1 MVFIA
6 TLEGK
11 LSTGIEEED
20 SLFST
25 QLIPQLAGQ
34 LLAKLSEGGMLSYA
48 SSVRPV
54 LWAGRKFQ
62 SLVVSVS
69 H

>member
-25 QLIPQLAGQ
+25 QLIPQLTGQ

-54 LWAGRKFQ
+54 L
-62 SLVVSVS
+62 
-69 H
+69 